1 MLRAGLIYGSG
12 DLLASLISGG
22 FSPARAIGMTL
33 IGGLLYAPEIHTWF
47 GWLAKRYPEPASPGQ
62 RWQRAALAWCSRVRQ
77 LRSQVFVFSRANF
90 QKCHYNSANCS
101 GAAGFSIPNA

>member
-33 IGGLLYAPEIHTWF
+33 IGGLLYALEIHTWF
-47 GWLAKRYPEPASPGQ
+47 GWLAKRYPEPASPVNAGNAR
-62 RWQRAALAWCSRVRQ
+62 RWPGAGSTRCGLPATRCSSACWAGERM
-77 LRSQVFVFSRANF
+77 RST
-90 QKCHYNSANCS
+90 SAC
-101 GAAGFSIPNA
+101 

>member
-33 IGGLLYAPEIHTWF
+33 IGGLLYLGRVYSAGRGAEQ
-47 GWLAKRYPEPASPGQ
+47 G
-62 RWQRAALAWCSRVRQ
+62 RA
-77 LRSQVFVFSRANF
+77 
-90 QKCHYNSANCS
+90 
-101 GAAGFSIPNA
+101 